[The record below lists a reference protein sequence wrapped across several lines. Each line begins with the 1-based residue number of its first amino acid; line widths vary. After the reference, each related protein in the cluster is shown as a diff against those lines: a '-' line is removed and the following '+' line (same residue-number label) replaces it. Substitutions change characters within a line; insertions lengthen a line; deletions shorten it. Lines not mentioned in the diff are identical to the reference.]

1 MTKVIFVFTGVFVGA
16 VVYELINR
24 ANPGLINKVEDFA
37 RKKID
42 GVCGANHDSIACESL
57 TQGLKI

>member
-16 VVYELINR
+16 VVYELLTR
-24 ANPGLINKVEDFA
+24 ANPELTRKVEDFA

-42 GVCGANHDSIACESL
+42 GVSGTNHNSEVYESHKHDK
-57 TQGLKI
+57 KI